1 MWALGRQLS
10 LNLLGFVFLVV
21 VGLLLF
27 FHLF

>member
-10 LNLLGFVFLVV
+10 LNLLGFVSVV

>member
-10 LNLLGFVFLVV
+10 PNLLGFVSVVV